1 MRRALPIAHSAGCG
15 RGARAKH
22 ALLSIALHAQRSMT
36 RSTVTHSL
44 GAWIAALSAALLA
57 ACATMP
63 PGADY
68 PKEASTALAHPDE
81 TSIGRSVEALAKAHR
96 GLSGFRLFA

>member
-1 MRRALPIAHSAGCG
+1 
-15 RGARAKH
+15 
-22 ALLSIALHAQRSMT
+22 MT

-96 GLSGFRLFA
+96 GLSGFRLFASGSDAFAVRVQMANRAERTLDVQYFI